1 MKGRLAP
8 PETTSFPI
16 GPRLALRGAMQW
28 SRTRWFPGAVA
39 LMLLLPGALA
49 SQAPASTSAS
59 SRPEVVQLTFKGVE
73 SVDQKELRLSISTDA
88 SRCASVI
95 LTPLCWIV
103 KRGFAYKRKFL
114 NRDEL
119 ARDVLRARVFYFKR
133 GYRETQVDTLVVD
146 KSDNKVAV
154 TFTVNEG
161 PPTIVKDITVTQTQ
175 PILTEREISRRMVLG
190 ENSPLNLIR
199 LDSSRVFLS
208 QSLWNKGYADA
219 VVDTA
224 VVIDTAA
231 KTANVEI
238 SLDPRWI
245 ATVSDIIVEGNDK
258 VDTRTILK
266 SLTLSPGKIFKRSE
280 LLRSQRALYE
290 SNLFKRAS
298 IDIPRQ
304 DDSSKVLVVN
314 LVEAPLRETRLSA
327 GFNTIDF
334 VQVDGRFT
342 HYNFFGRAR
351 RLDLQGAMGNLFAN
365 TLNGRFIFREAFSEV
380 QTERGRYLAPTY
392 TASIGFRE
400 PWFGAQANELGLGVF
415 AHRRSAPGIYI
426 DKGFGFSAT
435 FTRDVLERAP
445 ASISYRYEINRVD
458 AGDVYFCVNYGVCDQ
473 PTLGALRERQS
484 LSPLTL
490 TSNINRANDPF
501 SPTSGYRATFDAEHA
516 STFTVS
522 DFRYNRASADAAV
535 YRGIRKR
542 GALAGHLRLGWVKA
556 LESTGS
562 AVGVDTDGELL
573 HPRKRFYA
581 GGSRSVRG
589 YGENQLGPRV
599 LTIPAAKLRE
609 GDPACANADIA
620 TCNPNAPAI
629 DRLNFTARPLGGN
642 LVIEASTEFRF
653 PVWRQVFGAVFVDA
667 GYVSQRTNPG
677 LPANKSAIT
686 PGFGGRY
693 RSPVGPIRVDIGIN
707 PGRAESLPVVTESIV
722 DGERRLVT
730 LMQRRNFSPVRA
742 GARGVVERMQ
752 LHLSIG
758 EAF

>member
-1 MKGRLAP
+1 
-8 PETTSFPI
+8 
-16 GPRLALRGAMQW
+16 MQW
-28 SRTRWFPGAVA
+28 SRTGWFPGAAA
-39 LMLLLPGALA
+39 LLALLPGSLA
-49 SQAPASTSAS
+49 SQASVSTSALKP
-59 SRPEVVQLTFKGVE
+59 PEVVQLTFKGVK
-73 SVDQKELRLSISTDA
+73 SVDQKDLRLSIATDA
-88 SRCASVI
+88 SHCASVI

-114 NRDEL
+114 SHDEL
-119 ARDVLRARVFYFKR
+119 ARDVLRARVYYFKR
-133 GYRETQVDTLVVD
+133 GFRETQVDTLVVD
-146 KSDNKVAV
+146 KGDDKVAV

-161 PPTIVKDITVTQTQ
+161 PPTIVRDIAVAQTQ
-175 PILTEREISRRMVLG
+175 PILTEREIDRRVVLG
-190 ENSPLNLIR
+190 ENSPLNLLR
-199 LDSSRVFLS
+199 LDSSRVFLQ
-208 QSLWNKGYADA
+208 QSLWDEGYADA
-219 VVDTA
+219 IVDTA
-224 VVIDTAA
+224 VAIDTTA

-238 SLDPRWI
+238 SLNPRWI
-245 ATVSDIIVEGNDK
+245 ATVSDIIVEGNEK
-258 VDTRTILK
+258 IDTRTILK
-266 SLTLSPGKIFKRSE
+266 SLTLRPGSIFKLSE

-304 DDSSKVLVVN
+304 GDSSKVLVVN

-334 VQVDGRFT
+334 FQVDGRFT

-351 RLDLQGAMGNLFAN
+351 RLELQGAVGNLFAN
-365 TLNGRFIFREAFSEV
+365 TLTGRFIFRDAFSEV
-380 QTERGRYLAPTY
+380 KTERGRYLAPTY
-392 TASIGFRE
+392 TVSLGFRE

-426 DKGFGFSAT
+426 DKGFGVSGT
-435 FTRDVLERAP
+435 FTRELRERAP
-445 ASISYRYEINRVD
+445 ASITYRYEINRVD

-490 TSNINRANDPF
+490 TSDLNRANDPF

-516 STFTVS
+516 STITLS
-522 DFRYNRASADAAV
+522 DFRYNRAEADAAV
-535 YRGIRKR
+535 YRGVRKR
-542 GALAGHLRLGWVKA
+542 GAIAGHLRLGWVKA

-589 YGENQLGPRV
+589 FGENQLGPRV
-599 LTIPAAKLRE
+599 LTIPAAKLME
-609 GDPACANADIA
+609 GDPACANADVT
-620 TCNPNAPAI
+620 TCNPNAPALG
-629 DRLNFTARPLGGN
+629 RLDFTARPLGGN
-642 LVIEASTEFRF
+642 LVVEGSTEFRF

-677 LPANKSAIT
+677 LPANRSAIT

-693 RSPVGPIRVDIGIN
+693 RSPVGPIRIDIGIN
-707 PGRAESLPVVTESIV
+707 PGRAESLPVVTETIV
-722 DGERRLVT
+722 DGQRQLVT
-730 LMQRRNFSPVRA
+730 LTQRRNFA
-742 GARGVVERMQ
+742 QARTGVKGFVERMQ

-758 EAF
+758 EAY